1 MEVPPP
7 AVNQLTLPLEC
18 SKSTRRQPQLSIGG
32 GDPFDARM
40 VACVRDLVHRIV
52 RAPHLSQEREDCMQ
66 EACIRF
72 WQAAS
77 QKPARSL
84 ISCLR
89 ECRGF
94 IRDMLKR
101 GKSVDSPKRRWLGY
115 SIDSKDPGPAWQS
128 IPELVSEIDPEQQAS
143 ASDALERIRVRLNP
157 RGRTILQMFLE
168 GSGAREIARRLH
180 ISPSAVGK
188 SRLRIRIAATQIGL
202 SPPPCR
208 TVCQEKMKKKV
219 NFQVYIRPPKFLI

>member
-1 MEVPPP
+1 MKVQPP
-7 AVNQLTLPLEC
+7 ALTQLTLRLEYA
-18 SKSTRRQPQLSIGG
+18 KSIRCQPQFSIGG

-40 VACVRDLVHRIV
+40 VGCVRDLVHRIV
-52 RAPHLSQEREDCMQ
+52 RAPHLSEEREDCMQ

-77 QKPARSL
+77 QKPARFPVSR
-84 ISCLR
+84 LR

-94 IRDMLKR
+94 IADMLKH

-115 SIDSKDPGPAWQS
+115 SLDSKDPGPASQS
-128 IPELVSEIDPEQQAS
+128 IPELLSEIDPAQEAS
-143 ASDALERIRVRLNP
+143 ASDALERIRVRLTP
-157 RGRTILQMFLE
+157 RGRTILQLFLE

-180 ISPSAVGK
+180 ISPSAVSK
-188 SRLRIRIAATQIGL
+188 NRLRIRIIATQIGL

-208 TVCQEKMKKKV
+208 TATQKK
-219 NFQVYIRPPKFLI
+219 